1 MRALSRALRRG
12 QKGLERV
19 DLESCALSVSQCDKM
34 LTKCIEGEMRM
45 TENSGPLPLARSIGI
60 EESAER
66 SVPPQ
71 AVQQAGSFRRRKNRR
86 PGQRSPRRDAV
97 GNVGCV
103 HAS

>member
-45 TENSGPLPLARSIGI
+45 TENSGHPLPLARSIGI
-60 EESAER
+60 EESRRAL
-66 SVPPQ
+66 SST
-71 AVQQAGSFRRRKNRR
+71 AGCAAGRLF
-86 PGQRSPRRDAV
+86 PTTEE
-97 GNVGCV
+97 
-103 HAS
+103 